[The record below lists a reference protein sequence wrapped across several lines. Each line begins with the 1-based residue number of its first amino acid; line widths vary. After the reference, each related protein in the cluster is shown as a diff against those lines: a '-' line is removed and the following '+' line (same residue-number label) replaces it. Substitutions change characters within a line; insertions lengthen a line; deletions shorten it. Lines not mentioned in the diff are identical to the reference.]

1 MALTKIK
8 SSGIAPNA
16 ITPDILSGNTL
27 ANILIAGDNISIAA
41 NGRISSTTS
50 LTSQTVANV
59 LVAGNNITIESNG
72 RISSTATGGGGSG
85 VILFSNTTISSNIT
99 IAAGQNGLSIGPVT
113 ITEGAN
119 VTIAPGQRWL
129 IL

>member
-1 MALTKIK
+1 MPLTRIR
-8 SSGIAPNA
+8 SSG
-16 ITPDILSGNTL
+16 L
-27 ANILIAGDNISIAA
+27 ANNSITSAQITGNVLASILIAGDNISIAA
-41 NGRISSTTS
+41 NGRISST
-50 LTSQTVANV
+50 
-59 LVAGNNITIESNG
+59 
-72 RISSTATGGGGSG
+72 ATGGGGGGSG